1 MSCLS
6 RWSARPTASSD
17 VNESTPANVYAVR
30 AAAQS
35 APGTKG
41 EAMIRRLLVVVA
53 VGSAVA
59 ACSSPTGTTTV
70 LPSAAGTTSA
80 ASTASKSSTPVST
93 QASRRGTAEQD
104 LAPFLAE
111 VRQADARLRHA
122 AALINAGI
130 GAAVVLVDQVT
141 ATAVRA
147 AQPDTAAARAVPRG
161 LAPELLRRTLVVY
174 HDLVARHAAM
184 GYFLA
189 PGSHPRGSGSG
200 VSSAAGLMLE
210 CLANGAAPASRFAAD
225 LASLEQ
231 YARTQPAITAAQED
245 VVAEAEV
252 AVRVRL
258 IVARNRCADEC
269 GSAVFTNLAKVT
281 WTVRPTASAAGQGEV
296 EGVTFTVTPSA
307 RGWAVKLNAC

>member
-1 MSCLS
+1 
-6 RWSARPTASSD
+6 
-17 VNESTPANVYAVR
+17 
-30 AAAQS
+30 
-35 APGTKG
+35 
-41 EAMIRRLLVVVA
+41 MIRRLLVVVA

-231 YARTQPAITAAQED
+231 YARTPAGHHRGAGRRCGRGGARRASPADRRSQPLCRR
-245 VVAEAEV
+245 
-252 AVRVRL
+252 VRVGRL
-258 IVARNRCADEC
+258 HQPRKGHLD
-269 GSAVFTNLAKVT
+269 
-281 WTVRPTASAAGQGEV
+281 GQAHG
-296 EGVTFTVTPSA
+296 
-307 RGWAVKLNAC
+307 